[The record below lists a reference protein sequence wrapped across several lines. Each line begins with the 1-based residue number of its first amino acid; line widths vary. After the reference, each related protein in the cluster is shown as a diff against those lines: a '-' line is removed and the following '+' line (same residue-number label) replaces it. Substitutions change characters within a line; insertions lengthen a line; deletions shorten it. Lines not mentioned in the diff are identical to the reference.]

1 MTVTLKLP
9 YPPSANA
16 YWRHRVMNASSKG
29 GRPMATTFLSADA
42 KAFKKQ
48 VLAMARAAGVV
59 KPILGRIKVEIWLYP
74 NQPKDWAARV
84 RKLGSTW
91 DDGVMC
97 LDLDNA
103 NKVLLDSLKDVVF
116 EDDKFVRVLV
126 AQRMEPDAGGARVVV
141 RISPIPVQQAQ
152 EALL

>member
-1 MTVTLKLP
+1 MSVTLKLP

-42 KAFKKQ
+42 KQFKKD
-48 VLAMARAAGVV
+48 VLALARAAGVTA
-59 KPILGRIKVEIWLYP
+59 PILGRIKVEIWLYP

-84 RKLGSTW
+84 RKLGAEW
-91 DDGVMC
+91 DDGVLC

-103 NKVLLDSLKDVVF
+103 NKVLLDAMKDVVF
-116 EDDKFVRVLV
+116 GDDKFVRVLI

-141 RISPIPVQQAQ
+141 RITAIPTTQPQ
-152 EALL
+152 EKLC